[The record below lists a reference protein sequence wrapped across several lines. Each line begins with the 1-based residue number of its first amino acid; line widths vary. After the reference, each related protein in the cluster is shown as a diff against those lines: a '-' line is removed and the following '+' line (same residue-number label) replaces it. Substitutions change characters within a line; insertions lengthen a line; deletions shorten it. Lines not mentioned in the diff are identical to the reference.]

1 MFFELP
7 DIATLVIFSIQ
18 TASQPSE
25 ALNSVACAPRVV
37 SVPIVT
43 GTAPGPLSAATLRS
57 IAPAFSL
64 MTAGDVP
71 VLGDAVASCSRCS
84 GSNGN
89 ASRLAA
95 FMELSAVVRSKRV
108 GQFNAASAVVA
119 VRIDLSQFVLN
130 AIERVSWCGT
140 GCSISLVI
148 ASGLQ
153 AATVLATTAVLPP
166 DAPPAPTILDIEG
179 EVFMA
184 KAWPAIM
191 KAPSGTI
198 NISGT

>member
-7 DIATLVIFSIQ
+7 DIATLVVFSIQ
-18 TASQPSE
+18 TAQQPPE
-25 ALNSVACAPRVV
+25 ALNSIACAPRVV

-43 GTAPGPLSAATLRS
+43 GTAPGPLSAAALRS

-64 MTAGDVP
+64 TTAGDDP

-84 GSNGN
+84 SSNGN
-89 ASRLAA
+89 ASRLTA
-95 FMELSAVVRSKRV
+95 FMELSAVRSKRV

-130 AIERVSWCGT
+130 AIESVTWCGT

-166 DAPPAPTILDIEG
+166 DAPPAPTIFDIEG

-184 KAWPAIM
+184 EAWPAIM
-191 KAPSGTI
+191 KEPSGTI